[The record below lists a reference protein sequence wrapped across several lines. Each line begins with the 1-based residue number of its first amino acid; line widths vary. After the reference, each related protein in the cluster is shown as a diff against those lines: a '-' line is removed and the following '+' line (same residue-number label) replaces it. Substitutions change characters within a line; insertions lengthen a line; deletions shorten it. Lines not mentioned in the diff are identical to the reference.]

1 MTGEEKI
8 PLSVEVKSDQIDSL
22 RIEIDHLTPS
32 MQTHGIYLHDLEK
45 DVLHNLKEGSYDF
58 SASGPGTYEERF
70 VVQFYDREDSDLSL
84 GEEEEIPDADRP
96 DKIIW
101 SLQNEVLEVRTRANS
116 EILEIRLYDMLGRT
130 VVSNRPRDKAARVT
144 GLDIAHN
151 AVYFLQV
158 ATKNRGVLM
167 TRILH
172 L

>member
-1 MTGEEKI
+1 MSGEEKI
-8 PLSVEVKSDQIDSL
+8 PLSIQIKSDRIDSL

-58 SASGPGTYEERF
+58 ITSGPGTYEERF
-70 VVQFYDREDSDLSL
+70 VVQFYDREDSVLSL
-84 GEEEEIPDADRP
+84 GEEEETPDPDRP

-116 EILEIRLYDMLGRT
+116 EILEMRLYDMLGRI
-130 VVSNRPRDKAARVT
+130 VVFAKPRDKAARIS

-151 AVYFLQV
+151 SVYFLQV

-167 TRILH
+167 TRFLH

>member
-1 MTGEEKI
+1 LSGEEKI
-8 PLSVEVKSDQIDSL
+8 PLGVEVKSDQIDSL

-32 MQTHGIYLHDLEK
+32 LQTHGIYLQDREK

-84 GEEEEIPDADRP
+84 GEEEETPDPDRP

-101 SLQNEVLEVRTRANS
+101 SLQNEVLDVRTRSNS
-116 EILEIRLYDMLGRT
+116 EILEMRLYDMLGRT
-130 VVSNRPRDKAARVT
+130 VVSAKPRDKTARIT

-151 AVYFLQV
+151 TVYFLQL
-158 ATKNRGVLM
+158 ATKNRGVL
-167 TRILH
+167 TTSILH